1 MKGTQIMNEDV
12 LREALGEMMKREFAE
27 FDDPPKW
34 KFSLKHRLAMHRIF
48 ARYERN
54 VRKLK
59 EKSIEKTAP
68 IQHNKPRLS
77 FKRRLVIALCIVLL
91 MTLLVGWTL
100 VFTSRDFH
108 GTVHH
113 EYTLINAKNL
123 ENAPQTIEYEYALN
137 AVPNGFEI
145 IERISSPIAVYTLYK
160 NKATNQ
166 TIALHQWVKSHYKP
180 HVNTEHH
187 DLEEIDINGNT
198 GLCIDFS
205 HDTCYH
211 SLLFWDNG
219 DYIIEISTDFDKECT
234 IDLLKIHKN

>member
-1 MKGTQIMNEDV
+1 MNEDV
-12 LREALGEMMKREFAE
+12 LRELLGEMMKREFAE
-27 FDDPPKW
+27 FDDSQKW
-34 KFSLKHRLAMHRIF
+34 KFSLKHHLAMNRIF

-59 EKSIEKTAP
+59 GKSIERTAP
-68 IQHNKPRLS
+68 IEQNKPRLS
-77 FKRRLVIALCIVLL
+77 FKRRLLIALCIVLV
-91 MTLLVGWTL
+91 MTLLVGWVV

-123 ENAPQTIEYEYALN
+123 ENAPKTIEYEYALN
-137 AVPNGFEI
+137 SIPKGFEL
-145 IERISSPIAVYTLYK
+145 IETVSSPMSVYALYE
-160 NKATNQ
+160 NSLTNQ
-166 TIALHQWVKSHYKP
+166 TITLYQCVKSKYDP

-205 HDTCYH
+205 SETYG
-211 SLLFWDNG
+211 STLLFWDNG
-219 DYIIEISTDFDKECT
+219 DYIIEISTDLDKEDT
-234 IDLLKIHKN
+234 IDLSKIHKN